1 MAESIRSTSSLD
13 HLEAAITHFA
23 VTLASKASKLDA
35 LLLKMNTLVTSQH
48 SPSSSSTKSPPPD
61 TPILTQSPMLI
72 LLPCPA
78 LMQQIPTHMLAPL
91 PMAASHFPAKSKSHT
106 SSSDFGHLDHAR
118 ATVSFDNLFSVV
130 LHYDHATAPNDKTL
144 EDRDMT
150 MFDMVAEHHFY
161 GSDMMVAQRCHPAD
175 FALWKATKPG
185 NDRKKNI
192 TGSNV
197 VRGSPI
203 GSEGVA
209 TWWSSRMPPHTPRRT
224 RWSGS
229 CRGGLRMRDWDD
241 FKPVLCELLATHPGL
256 EFLQSTPKF
265 QERYGLSSILVIT
278 LHLGFISGNGRLTL
292 RELKCQNIIDVML
305 HADEEE
311 DINKFWELDTDH
323 DFLIDNE
330 NLIRYVIKAFV
341 EDAYF
346 DSLQY
351 YLKFPEGLP
360 LFENILC
367 QIIDMIGPEDESY
380 ITLRDLKGSKL
391 SVSVFNI
398 LVNLNKFMAFETRD
412 PFLIHQERENP
423 TLAEWDALLVE
434 NILGF
439 QWKKM

>member
-175 FALWKATKPG
+175 FALWKATKPDLHG
-185 NDRKKNI
+185 PLKAHFKSHHLEDKLFLIGQGMIGRRILQDRM
-192 TGSNV
+192 SLEV
-197 VRGSPI
+197 AQLAVREWPRG
-203 GSEGVA
+203 GARGC
-209 TWWSSRMPPHTPRRT
+209 RRT
-224 RWSGS
+224 
-229 CRGGLRMRDWDD
+229 
-241 FKPVLCELLATHPGL
+241 H
-256 EFLQSTPKF
+256 
-265 QERYGLSSILVIT
+265 QEGQD
-278 LHLGFISGNGRLTL
+278 GR
-292 RELKCQNIIDVML
+292 V
-305 HADEEE
+305 HVEE
-311 DINKFWELDTDH
+311 D
-323 DFLIDNE
+323 
-330 NLIRYVIKAFV
+330 
-341 EDAYF
+341 
-346 DSLQY
+346 
-351 YLKFPEGLP
+351 
-360 LFENILC
+360 
-367 QIIDMIGPEDESY
+367 
-380 ITLRDLKGSKL
+380 
-391 SVSVFNI
+391 
-398 LVNLNKFMAFETRD
+398 
-412 PFLIHQERENP
+412 
-423 TLAEWDALLVE
+423 
-434 NILGF
+434 
-439 QWKKM
+439 

>member
-1 MAESIRSTSSLD
+1 
-13 HLEAAITHFA
+13 
-23 VTLASKASKLDA
+23 
-35 LLLKMNTLVTSQH
+35 
-48 SPSSSSTKSPPPD
+48 
-61 TPILTQSPMLI
+61 
-72 LLPCPA
+72 
-78 LMQQIPTHMLAPL
+78 
-91 PMAASHFPAKSKSHT
+91 
-106 SSSDFGHLDHAR
+106 
-118 ATVSFDNLFSVV
+118 
-130 LHYDHATAPNDKTL
+130 
-144 EDRDMT
+144 
-150 MFDMVAEHHFY
+150 MV
-161 GSDMMVAQRCHPAD
+161 
-175 FALWKATKPG
+175 
-185 NDRKKNI
+185 
-192 TGSNV
+192 
-197 VRGSPI
+197 GSPARNL
-203 GSEGVA
+203 EEEVE
-209 TWWSSRMPPHTPRRT
+209 
-224 RWSGS
+224 
-229 CRGGLRMRDWDD
+229 DD

-330 NLIRYVIKAFV
+330 NLIRYAFV

-391 SVSVFNI
+391 S
-398 LVNLNKFMAFETRD
+398 
-412 PFLIHQERENP
+412 ERENP

>member
-1 MAESIRSTSSLD
+1 
-13 HLEAAITHFA
+13 
-23 VTLASKASKLDA
+23 
-35 LLLKMNTLVTSQH
+35 
-48 SPSSSSTKSPPPD
+48 
-61 TPILTQSPMLI
+61 
-72 LLPCPA
+72 
-78 LMQQIPTHMLAPL
+78 
-91 PMAASHFPAKSKSHT
+91 
-106 SSSDFGHLDHAR
+106 
-118 ATVSFDNLFSVV
+118 
-130 LHYDHATAPNDKTL
+130 
-144 EDRDMT
+144 
-150 MFDMVAEHHFY
+150 MV
-161 GSDMMVAQRCHPAD
+161 
-175 FALWKATKPG
+175 
-185 NDRKKNI
+185 
-192 TGSNV
+192 
-197 VRGSPI
+197 GSPARNL
-203 GSEGVA
+203 EEEVE
-209 TWWSSRMPPHTPRRT
+209 
-224 RWSGS
+224 
-229 CRGGLRMRDWDD
+229 DD

-278 LHLGFISGNGRLTL
+278 LHLGSGNGRLTL

-330 NLIRYVIKAFV
+330 NLIRYGNHVLTYRIVDRIFSQFAVVPRRFTSKVEGKMGYEDFV
-341 EDAYF
+341 YF
-346 DSLQY
+346 
-351 YLKFPEGLP
+351 
-360 LFENILC
+360 ILLE
-367 QIIDMIGPEDESY
+367 IIDMIGPEDESY

>member
-1 MAESIRSTSSLD
+1 MVGSTARS
-13 HLEAAITHFA
+13 LEEE
-23 VTLASKASKLDA
+23 V
-35 LLLKMNTLVTSQH
+35 
-48 SPSSSSTKSPPPD
+48 
-61 TPILTQSPMLI
+61 
-72 LLPCPA
+72 
-78 LMQQIPTHMLAPL
+78 
-91 PMAASHFPAKSKSHT
+91 
-106 SSSDFGHLDHAR
+106 
-118 ATVSFDNLFSVV
+118 
-130 LHYDHATAPNDKTL
+130 
-144 EDRDMT
+144 E
-150 MFDMVAEHHFY
+150 
-161 GSDMMVAQRCHPAD
+161 
-175 FALWKATKPG
+175 
-185 NDRKKNI
+185 
-192 TGSNV
+192 
-197 VRGSPI
+197 
-203 GSEGVA
+203 
-209 TWWSSRMPPHTPRRT
+209 
-224 RWSGS
+224 
-229 CRGGLRMRDWDD
+229 DD

-265 QERYGLSSILVIT
+265 QERY
-278 LHLGFISGNGRLTL
+278 GNGRLTL

-330 NLIRYVIKAFV
+330 NLIRY
-341 EDAYF
+341 
-346 DSLQY
+346 
-351 YLKFPEGLP
+351 GNH